1 MLVLLAGHAGAELVP
16 ATPFP
21 KGAPLRMTFEIL
33 PADPAR
39 PLPESLH
46 TFEGGRLT
54 LEEAWARGERYRR
67 ATFVFPLPSG
77 DTRERVVFFAEDGGR
92 LRMIGFH
99 RILRHYGMPE
109 GETIVFNPAPEL
121 PLQGRG
127 VEVPADT
134 YTLLGLFTAL
144 GGVAAAGTEMSVH
157 VWLDGPGPVAV
168 GIRPDGNESLEVLG
182 SKLESRR
189 LRLSPRQGQGPE
201 ATYWIAADEP
211 HHFLQYHGPA
221 DFLSAGG
228 DAPRVVIRATSSS
241 EQVKR
246 AFEDLAP
253 DPD

>member
-1 MLVLLAGHAGAELVP
+1 
-16 ATPFP
+16 
-21 KGAPLRMTFEIL
+21 MTFEIL
-33 PADPAR
+33 PADPAK

-77 DTRERVVFFAEDGGR
+77 DTRERVVFFAEDGTR

-127 VEVPADT
+127 LTVPDDT

-144 GGVAAAGTEMSVH
+144 AGVAGAGTETSVH
-157 VWLDGPGPVAV
+157 VWLDGPAPVAV
-168 GIRPDGNESLEVLG
+168 EIRPDGSETLEVFG
-182 SKLESRR
+182 AKIESRR
-189 LRLSPRQGQGPE
+189 LRLSPREGEGPQAEYWLAAE
-201 ATYWIAADEP
+201 AP
-211 HHFLQYHGPA
+211 HHFLQYRGPA
-221 DFLSAGG
+221 DFLSPDG
-228 DAPRVVIRATSSS
+228 DAPRVLIRATSSS
-241 EQVKR
+241 EQVKEV
-246 AFEDLAP
+246 FEELSPKTD
-253 DPD
+253 